1 MNFFKLSA
9 VTVSLL
15 LVGCGSNGGST
26 DSGDTGST
34 EIEMAKTVEEA
45 KTNMKALTAFES
57 LDFSSVSSTTQQ
69 TTAVTNNKL
78 SMYKTESTSCN
89 DGGTLTIDLSDDEKT
104 LIYTF
109 DQCKNAEQ
117 YFDGKIKAINHGVTD
132 IEIDYDQLTF
142 KDVGGTQYL
151 DINTHLSEVD
161 NVEKLSMKG
170 VINQTAT
177 SGEINN
183 VDIDLVTTLKKTV
196 SESWGTI
203 DGDMAIESK
212 CFTGKYT
219 LETVEKLVEASDGTE
234 NTQSGILKIN
244 GATYT
249 FENPHVSIKVG
260 DEETTVLQSELEK
273 ELESTTCDT

>member
-1 MNFFKLSA
+1 MNFFKVSV

-57 LDFSSVSSTTQQ
+57 LDFSSASPTSEQ
-69 TTAVTNNKL
+69 TKALTNNKL
-78 SMYKTESTSCN
+78 SMEKTESENCN
-89 DGGTLTIDLSDDEKT
+89 DGGTVTINLSEDEKT
-104 LIYTF
+104 LTYTF
-109 DQCKNAEQ
+109 DKCKNGEK
-117 YFDGKIKAINHGVTD
+117 YLDGTMKTINHSATD
-132 IEIDYDQLTF
+132 IEVDYDKFTAT
-142 KDVGGTQYL
+142 DVGGTDYL
-151 DINTHLSEVD
+151 DINIRLSTVD
-161 NVEKLSMKG
+161 TLEKITMKG
-170 VINQTAT
+170 AINQTAT

-183 VDIDLVTTLKKTV
+183 VDIDLVTTLQETV

-212 CFTGKYT
+212 CFRGKYT